1 MMSSTLVETVS
12 INYDDFNESFLT
24 CGTCLCT
31 YDQGGERAPKL
42 LPCSHTVCRNCLERI
57 IAAQTLDTGSFRC
70 PICRENVQVPQGG
83 VPSFPPSFIV
93 NQLLDLMAQQRRDV
107 VPKCAT
113 HPQQELFFCET
124 CDVVFCAQCVDNSHT
139 GRGASEHTVIPFA
152 IAIKRMSEIL
162 LYKAHLCIKNL
173 NSAYDAVSSELRQ
186 LELST
191 DKTLDCINKS
201 FQDVLAI
208 IERRKQ
214 ECLQWVRKVREDK
227 RTILREQLD
236 LIQAE
241 KEKVQRECDGLQYQ
255 VEVRNITKKIS
266 DLNEKLDT
274 TSTLSEPRENSFLRY
289 EYKHN
294 DALREIAKAISQF
307 GSVRVSTTF
316 PALTTAVEYRR
327 ATAHLRSSVRVNA
340 VDYHGNPRTS
350 GGDPVVAELRT
361 ERGDAIDLKI
371 TDNADGTYDLKYV
384 PTRPG
389 KLKLSVCIF
398 GRPIKD
404 NPLCIET
411 GQHID
416 PIWKLGGVLGGVR
429 GSISSL
435 ATSEGAGRASI
446 YSASEGPS
454 SSVEQQQSQLQE
466 QQQPQQPLRL
476 NMPTRVA
483 AAPGGQLLY
492 VLDTGNSRLCV
503 VNARDG
509 SLQRCLSL
517 GRATEGASATGLAV
531 VSGGTMLAVVNWRSQ
546 TVYVVDSS
554 DGQIVKEITTLAFVE
569 PIDVAVNSKGEI
581 IVADSGARKIFKF
594 DTQGNLIT
602 SFGSHGDRDGQ
613 FKVIT
618 ALCVGR
624 NDEILVADHR
634 IQVFTKDGK
643 FSRRLQDSLGGDSGN
658 LRSGSEGG
666 AVYGGVVVDQSG
678 WILATVTEKGKSV
691 EEGGAGDRRSGGIGL
706 QEGRR
711 PSREKSGA
719 GSMGKSAVNV
729 YSAAGKLLY
738 MLNSHGDKLRRPQG
752 LAVMADF
759 RVGVADLGNNCI
771 KAYYYK

>member
-31 YDQGGERAPKL
+31 YEQGGDRTPKL

-70 PICRENVQVPQGG
+70 PICRETVQVPQGG

-107 VPKCAT
+107 
-113 HPQQELFFCET
+113 
-124 CDVVFCAQCVDNSHT
+124 CVDNSHT

-186 LELST
+186 LELSS

-201 FQDVLAI
+201 FQDVLSV

-266 DLNEKLDT
+266 DLNDKLDT

-294 DALREIAKAISQF
+294 DALREIAKAVAQF
-307 GSVRVSTTF
+307 GAVRVSTTF
-316 PALTTAVEYRR
+316 PALTTAVENRR
-327 ATAHLRSSVRVNA
+327 AAAHLRSSVRISA
-340 VDYHGNPRTS
+340 IDYHGNPRNS

-361 ERGDAIDLKI
+361 ERGDVLDVKI
-371 TDNADGTYDLKYV
+371 TDNSDGTYDLKYV
-384 PTRPG
+384 PKCAG
-389 KLKLSVCIF
+389 KLKLTVLIF

-404 NPLCIET
+404 SPLVIEA

-416 PIWKLGGVLGGVR
+416 PVWKLGGATRVD
-429 GSISSL
+429 STSSV
-435 ATSEGAGRASI
+435 RASF
-446 YSASEGPS
+446 SGS
-454 SSVEQQQSQLQE
+454 SMLESSTSSQDQSTSHEQPHSQQS
-466 QQQPQQPLRL
+466 LRL
-476 NMPTRVA
+476 RMPTRVA
-483 AAPGGQLLY
+483 AAPGGETLY
-492 VLDTGNSRLCV
+492 VLDTGNSRVCV
-503 VNARDG
+503 VSARDG
-509 SLQRCLSL
+509 SLQKCLAPN
-517 GRATEGASATGLAV
+517 RATEGGSATGLAV
-531 VSGGTMLAVVNWRSQ
+531 MAAGTQLALVNWRSKKVFVLD
-546 TVYVVDSS
+546 TN
-554 DGQIVKEITTLAFVE
+554 DGEIVKEMTTPEFVE
-569 PIDVAVNSKGEI
+569 PIDVAVTSKGEI
-581 IVADSGARKIFKF
+581 VVADSGARRVFKF
-594 DTQGNLIT
+594 DTQCNMVT

-624 NDEILVADHR
+624 NDDILVADHR
-634 IQVFTKDGK
+634 IQVFSKDGK
-643 FSRRLQDSLGGDSGN
+643 FSRRIQDAGAG
-658 LRSGSEGG
+658 EGG
-666 AVYGGVVVDQSG
+666 TVYGGIAIDQSG
-678 WILATVTEKGKSV
+678 WILATVTEKGKSA
-691 EEGGAGDRRSGGIGL
+691 EDGGGAAGDRRSGGATP
-706 QEGRR
+706 EDRR
-711 PSREKSGA
+711 GSSRVKS
-719 GSMGKSAVNV
+719 SSNHTGKSVVNI
-729 YSAAGKLLY
+729 YNATGKLLY
-738 MLNSHGDKLRRPQG
+738 SVNSHGDKLRRPQG
-752 LAVMADF
+752 LATLADF
-759 RVGVADLGNNCI
+759 RVAVADLGNNCI

>member
-31 YDQGGERAPKL
+31 YDQGGDRTPKL

-70 PICRENVQVPQGG
+70 PICRETVQVPQGG

-107 VPKCAT
+107 VPKCAA

-139 GRGASEHTVIPFA
+139 GRGSSSEHTVIPFA

-173 NSAYDAVSSELRQ
+173 NSAYDAVSNELRQ
-186 LELST
+186 LELSS

-201 FQDVLAI
+201 FQDVLAV

-227 RTILREQLD
+227 RKILREQLD

-255 VEVRNITKKIS
+255 VEVRNITKKIG

-294 DALREIAKAISQF
+294 DALREIAKAVSLF
-307 GSVRVSTTF
+307 GAVRVSTTF
-316 PALTTAVEYRR
+316 PALTTAVENRR
-327 ATAHLRSSVRVNA
+327 AAAHLRSSVRINA
-340 VDYHGNPRTS
+340 VDYHGNPRNS
-350 GGDPVVAELRT
+350 GGDPVVAEMRT
-361 ERGDAIDLKI
+361 ERGEALDVKI
-371 TDNADGTYDLKYV
+371 TDNADGTYDLKFV
-384 PTRPG
+384 PKCPG
-389 KLKLSVCIF
+389 KLKLTVHIF

-404 NPLCIET
+404 SPLTLEA

-416 PIWKLGGVLGGVR
+416 PVWILGAVSR
-429 GSISSL
+429 TNSTSSV
-435 ATSEGAGRASI
+435 RASFSGQES
-446 YSASEGPS
+446 SASSE
-454 SSVEQQQSQLQE
+454 EQSTSLEQPQSQQSLQL
-466 QQQPQQPLRL
+466 R
-476 NMPTRVA
+476 MPTRVA
-483 AAPGGQLLY
+483 AAPGGEVLY

-503 VNARDG
+503 VSARDG
-509 SLQRCLSL
+509 SLQRCLPPN
-517 GRATEGASATGLAV
+517 RATEGGSATGLAIMAA
-531 VSGGTMLAVVNWRSQ
+531 GTQLAVVNWRSKK
-546 TVYVVDSS
+546 VFVMDVN
-554 DGQIVKEITTLAFVE
+554 DGEIVREMTTPEFVE
-569 PIDVAVNSKGEI
+569 PIDVAVTSRGEVV
-581 IVADSGARKIFKF
+581 VADSGARRVFKF
-594 DTQGNLIT
+594 DTQGNMIT

-624 NDEILVADHR
+624 NDDILVADHR
-634 IQVFTKDGK
+634 IQVFSKDGK
-643 FSRRLQDSLGGDSGN
+643 FSRRIQDAGAGES
-658 LRSGSEGG
+658 G
-666 AVYGGVVVDQSG
+666 AVYGGIAIDQSG
-678 WILATVTEKGKSV
+678 WILATVTDKGKTS
-691 EEGGAGDRRSGGIGL
+691 EDGSGGAGSERRSGGAPS
-706 QEGRR
+706 EERR
-711 PSREKSGA
+711 GSSREKCSSSFTGRSVVNIYNA
-719 GSMGKSAVNV
+719 TGKF
-729 YSAAGKLLY
+729 LY
-738 MLNSHGDKLRRPQG
+738 CVNSHGNKLRRPQG
-752 LAVMADF
+752 LTTLADY
-759 RVGVADLGNNCI
+759 RVAVADLGNNCV